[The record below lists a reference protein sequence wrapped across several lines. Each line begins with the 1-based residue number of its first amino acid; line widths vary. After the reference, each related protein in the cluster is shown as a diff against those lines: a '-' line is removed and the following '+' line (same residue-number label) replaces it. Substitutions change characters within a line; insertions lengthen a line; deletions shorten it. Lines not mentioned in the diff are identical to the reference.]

1 MNKSILLVDD
11 ELAILRAI
19 RASLSA
25 NGYEVRTAKNGQ
37 EALDEIRK
45 ESPDLVILDLVM
57 PDITGLEV
65 CRRVREF
72 SKVPI
77 IILSAKGEDQDK
89 VIALDL
95 GADDYVTKPFNLDVL
110 LARIRAVL
118 RRTNTNETEE
128 NILKIND
135 VVVDI
140 ESRRVTVAS
149 KEIKLTPKEFEVL
162 RYLIL
167 RAGKIVTHR
176 ALLQSIW
183 GWEFV
188 DQIEYLRV
196 FVNQLRKKLE
206 PDPHHPRYILTEPW
220 VGYRFALES
229 SDHKEE
235 L

>member
-25 NGYEVRTAKNGQ
+25 NGYEVRTAKNG
-37 EALDEIRK
+37 EDALDEIRK
-45 ESPDLVILDLVM
+45 EPPDLVILDLVM

-118 RRTNTNETEE
+118 RRTNTSETEE

-140 ESRRVTVAS
+140 ESRRVTVAG

-229 SDHKEE
+229 NDHKED

>member
-37 EALDEIRK
+37 DALDEIRK
-45 ESPDLVILDLVM
+45 ETPDLVILDLVM

-118 RRTNTNETEE
+118 RRTNTSEIEE

-140 ESRRVTVAS
+140 ESRRVTIAG

-229 SDHKEE
+229 SDLKED